1 MARTDCSNP
10 NNELK
15 VKECRWL
22 NERKVNNCFTRDS
35 TTGEIQESSFDFND
49 ICLDRLLQ
57 DAEYKKINLN
67 VDYDYLRS
75 ADNYSKQEHNKQQ
88 LASLYTKLDSIQ
100 RTNKIQR
107 EFSETMNADLEVKRR
122 FTYSALVKLLI
133 LACFIILFISTIMIN
148 NDTLY
153 DITFTIIM
161 IILIYNLYI
170 FMKP

>member
-1 MARTDCSNP
+1 MTKTDCTDP
-10 NNELK
+10 QDELE
-15 VKECRWL
+15 VKHCRWL
-22 NERKVNNCFTRDS
+22 NERKVNNCFTRVGNGDI
-35 TTGEIQESSFDFND
+35 TEDPVIQPDA

-57 DAEYKKINLN
+57 DIEYKNINLN

-75 ADNYSKQEHNKQQ
+75 SNQYSQDSHNKDQ
-88 LASLYTKLDSIQ
+88 LAILYTKLDSIQ
-100 RTNKIQR
+100 KTNKLQR
-107 EFSETMNADLEVKRR
+107 EFSETINADLEVKKR
-122 FTYSALVKLLI
+122 FTYSALLKLLI

>member
-1 MARTDCSNP
+1 MTKTDCTDP
-10 NNELK
+10 QDELE
-15 VKECRWL
+15 VKHCRWL
-22 NERKVNNCFTRDS
+22 NERKVNNCFTRVGNGDIEASS
-35 TTGEIQESSFDFND
+35 TDFDD

-75 ADNYSKQEHNKQQ
+75 ADNYSNQEHNKDQ
-88 LASLYTKLDSIQ
+88 LAILYTKLDSIQ
-100 RTNKIQR
+100 KTNKLQR
-107 EFSETMNADLEVKRR
+107 EFSETINADLEVKKR
-122 FTYSALVKLLI
+122 FTYSALLKLLI